1 MTYEHI
7 VGLFLNTKSIVC
19 EEYHCEIYRLCLLLT
34 HLKPNLKMANCAVCN
49 KAISIKQLK
58 VSCCDCSKDSHGTCV
73 KMSRA
78 DLDYLT
84 SEGSVWRCE
93 PCSVTRRSSLKLDS
107 KASEGN
113 LSLQDVITAI
123 NELSHEHKQSNID
136 FNKSY
141 EVLNDKLDENT
152 KILKEQSDQV
162 KEYLDIIESLR
173 IENKVLKEKVELLE
187 SKMDEAEQYSRRN
200 TIEIQ
205 GVPHDNNNV
214 LSTVKD
220 VGKALDMEISESMID
235 ICHSLRKRP
244 DSDEPA
250 GIIVKFVRRFDAE
263 QLLAKKRG
271 KKDFSTRHL
280 NLPTDNPIYINES
293 LSPTRRKLLAI
304 ARQTR
309 RTQNYKW
316 LWVKGGRI
324 FMRKEDNGPVKV
336 IKCQADLNN
345 L

>member
-7 VGLFLNTKSIVC
+7 VGLFLSIRFIVC
-19 EEYHCEIYRLCLLLT
+19 EEYYCEVFSLCLVLT
-34 HLKPNLKMANCAVCN
+34 YYKPNLKMASCAVCN
-49 KAISIKQLK
+49 KVISSKQLK
-58 VSCCDCSKDSHGTCV
+58 VACCDCSKEFHGTCV
-73 KMSRA
+73 KMNRA

-84 SEGSVWRCE
+84 SEGSVWRCD
-93 PCSVTRRSSLKLDS
+93 PCSVTRRTSLRLES
-107 KASEGN
+107 RASEGN
-113 LSLQDVITAI
+113 LSLQDVITEI
-123 NELSHEHKQSNID
+123 NKLSSEHKQSAID

-152 KILKEQSDQV
+152 KMLKEQTEQV
-162 KEYLDIIESLR
+162 KEYLEIIESLR
-173 IENKVLKEKVELLE
+173 KENKALKDKVEILE
-187 SKMDEAEQYSRRN
+187 SRMDEAEQYSRRN
-200 TIEIQ
+200 TVEIQ
-205 GVPHDNNNV
+205 GVPHDSNDV
-214 LSTVKD
+214 LSTVKN
-220 VGKALDMEISESMID
+220 VGKALDMEITDSMVD

-244 DSDEPA
+244 DSDAPA

-263 QLLAKKRG
+263 QLLAKKRQ
-271 KKDFSTRHL
+271 KKDLSTRHL

-304 ARQTR
+304 ARETR
-309 RTQNYKW
+309 RRQNYKW

-324 FMRKEDNGPVKV
+324 FMRKEDHGPIKV